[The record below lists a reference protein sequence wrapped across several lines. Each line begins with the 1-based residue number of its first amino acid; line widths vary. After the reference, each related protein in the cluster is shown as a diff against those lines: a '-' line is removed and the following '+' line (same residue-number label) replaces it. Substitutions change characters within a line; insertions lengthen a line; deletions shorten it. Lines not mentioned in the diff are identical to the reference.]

1 MSGRS
6 LAVSGSS
13 GTVLLWNSSE
23 VNKYDSQITYI
34 LVIQKSISLN
44 IGGNER
50 ELVSSKHA

>member
-1 MSGRS
+1 MIVR
-6 LAVSGSS
+6 LH
-13 GTVLLWNSSE
+13 
-23 VNKYDSQITYI
+23 IYI